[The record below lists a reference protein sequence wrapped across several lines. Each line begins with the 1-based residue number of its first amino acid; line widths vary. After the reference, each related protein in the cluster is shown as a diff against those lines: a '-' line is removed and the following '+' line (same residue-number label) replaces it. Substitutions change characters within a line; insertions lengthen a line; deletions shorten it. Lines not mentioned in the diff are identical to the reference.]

1 MTNLMKNLKAM
12 KKAEEEV
19 KSVVKKKGFVDE
31 EYLPRLQHLKAV
43 VKETMRFQPMAEIIS
58 RETTEKCII
67 NGYEIP
73 AAETPVFVNMYVEN
87 KKGHT
92 QVWDLNKFPRDFMN
106 PSSNVEL
113 GRQNFELIP
122 FGARRR
128 ICPYS
133 IAHC

>member
-31 EYLPRLQHLKAV
+31 EDLPRLQHLKAV

-73 AAETPVFVNMYVEN
+73 AAETPAFVNMW
-87 KKGHT
+87 KIRRDT
-92 QVWDLNKFPRDFMN
+92 QVWDLNKFPRDFIN
-106 PSSNVEL
+106 PSSNAEL

-128 ICPYS
+128 ICPYCV
-133 IAHC
+133 AHC

>member
-1 MTNLMKNLKAM
+1 MTNLMKNLKAK

-31 EYLPRLQHLKAV
+31 EHLPRLQHLKAV

-73 AAETPVFVNMYVEN
+73 AETPVFVNMW
-87 KKGHT
+87 KIRRDT
-92 QVWDLNKFPRDFMN
+92 PKF
-106 PSSNVEL
+106 
-113 GRQNFELIP
+113 GI
-122 FGARRR
+122 
-128 ICPYS
+128 
-133 IAHC
+133 